1 MSSPNPPQTSPGP
14 DPQQSPQQRNRRGL
28 RPGYLASL
36 ISLAVAL
43 VMVGVVAIVGIRI
56 AHPQPDFIAEVS
68 DGEDV
73 EIEVAEDE
81 PLGEVVLITHGFSGA
96 CVQYTPEPEL
106 EMGDLRSTGPHL
118 YGPDE
123 MEARD
128 VFVLDEPGTHTFQ
141 CTDDTEG
148 GLAPV
153 ATTIDA
159 AQIRQMVWV
168 VVFLGVTT
176 VGTLLAIGLAL
187 ATFLR
192 SRKETPARPPRH

>member
-1 MSSPNPPQTSPGP
+1 MSTPIPPQSPPASGSQP
-14 DPQQSPQQRNRRGL
+14 PPQPRNRRGL

-36 ISLAVAL
+36 VSLAVAL
-43 VMVGVVAIVGIRI
+43 VMVGVVAIVGIQI
-56 AHPQPDFIAEVS
+56 GHPQPDFIAEVS
-68 DGEDV
+68 GGEDV

-81 PLGEVVLITHGFSGA
+81 PLGEVVLITQGFSGA
-96 CVQYTPEPEL
+96 CVQYTPESEL

-148 GLAPV
+148 GLAPL
-153 ATTIDA
+153 ATTVDA
-159 AQIRQMVWV
+159 AQTRQVVWV

-176 VGTLLAIGLAL
+176 VGVLLAIGLAL
-187 ATFLR
+187 ATFLL
-192 SRKETPARPPRH
+192 SRKETADRLPRH